1 MTAALQCGM
10 SEKDAMF
17 KIGLTGGIG
26 SGKSSVARWL
36 AEWGAAVIDT
46 DDVAHSLTA
55 PGGAAIADIRA
66 HFGAQ
71 AIAADGAM
79 DRSWMRERVF
89 AAPEARRELE
99 AILHPLIGRETEARA
114 AAATGLYRVY
124 VVPLLVESGR
134 WRNRV
139 DRICVVD
146 CDPATQ
152 IARVVLRSGLTEDTI
167 RRIMAAQASRD
178 DRLAAADDVI
188 DNGGNVTPVQLKTRV
203 QALHDRWCAD
213 ARG

>member
-1 MTAALQCGM
+1 
-10 SEKDAMF
+10 MF

-46 DDVAHSLTA
+46 DDVAHALTA
-55 PGGAAIADIRA
+55 PGGAAIAGIRA
-66 HFGAQ
+66 HFGAR
-71 AIAADGAM
+71 AIDADGAM
-79 DRSWMRERVF
+79 DRAWMRERVF

-114 AAATGLYRVY
+114 AAATGCYRVY

-188 DNGGNVTPVQLKTRV
+188 DNGGDVTTAQLKTRV